1 MEDCLARDTR
11 LPFEIELAD
20 GGAIRTVG
28 GFEAYLRSLNDHD
41 RASSRWE
48 IVSRMLANSLRE
60 PAYLKAA
67 TMSLQSAL
75 ILEGRLVRMSTL
87 DPRR

>member
-1 MEDCLARDTR
+1 MEDRLDRATP
-11 LPFEIELAD
+11 LPFEIELVD
-20 GGAIRTVG
+20 GSWIKTVG
-28 GFEAYLRSLNDHD
+28 DFEAYLRSLNDHD

-48 IVSRMLANSLRE
+48 IARRMLTHAMRE
-60 PAYLKAA
+60 PIYLRAA

-87 DPRR
+87 DPRG